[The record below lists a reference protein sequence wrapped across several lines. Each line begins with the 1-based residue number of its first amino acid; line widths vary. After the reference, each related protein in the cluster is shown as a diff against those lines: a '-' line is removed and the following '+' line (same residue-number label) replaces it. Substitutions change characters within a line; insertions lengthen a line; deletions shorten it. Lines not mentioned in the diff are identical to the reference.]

1 MPINSQRN
9 TEMVAPD
16 LDLHICLPN
25 MVASPS
31 SLSSASLYC
40 HEEPDT
46 ELSLLPNSSSE
57 ADNLWSRQQQQQ
69 KPSSLNTLGV
79 DEAAKNHNM
88 QSLRFCP
95 SFRSVRQAI
104 TANNTYQQ
112 YVSDEGR
119 NSKLIKGIPVY
130 NQSSSASSLYS
141 NNPNFGG
148 ALRLNGMPMEAIRK
162 QQPQF
167 RYLRCSSSHQYSGI
181 AGQSSHSSIGVHEV
195 NGDILFRPRF
205 MLPKI
210 QDRRNNVRAPRMRWT
225 NSLHASFVHAVE
237 LLGGHERATP
247 KSVLELM
254 DVKDLTLAHVKSH
267 LQMYRTVKSTDR
279 SAASSDGFGD
289 EVFSRME
296 ESIGSISGER
306 EIAKE

>member
-1 MPINSQRN
+1 MPINSPRN

-57 ADNLWSRQQQQQ
+57 TDKWSRQQQQQ
-69 KPSSLNTLGV
+69 KPSSLNTLGL
-79 DEAAKNHNM
+79 DEASKTHNK

-112 YVSDEGR
+112 YVSGEGR

-130 NQSSSASSLYS
+130 NQSSSASSLCS

-167 RYLRCSSSHQYSGI
+167 RYCSSSHQYSGI
-181 AGQSSHSSIGVHEV
+181 AEQSSHSSIGVPEV
-195 NGDILFRPRF
+195 NGDIVFRPRF

-237 LLGGHERATP
+237 LLGGHETTRLSSSRAR
-247 KSVLELM
+247 VLKKTFEPSSSIDFLGSSSTSRIRAEYISNRAELEQANTRLGSARLQL
-254 DVKDLTLAHVKSH
+254 LTTS
-267 LQMYRTVKSTDR
+267 RNTV
-279 SAASSDGFGD
+279 
-289 EVFSRME
+289 
-296 ESIGSISGER
+296 
-306 EIAKE
+306 